1 MISSMEARFCKEMN
15 VISADL
21 DEPFIRVFVFVFGT
35 HRPVATRVSE
45 RIEKRDSRDVEKWKS
60 LERIKFHRTNSDF

>member
-21 DEPFIRVFVFVFGT
+21 DEPFIRVFVFFGA
-35 HRPVATRVSE
+35 HQPVATRVSE
-45 RIEKRDSRDVEKWKS
+45 SLEKRVSRDVEKWKS
-60 LERIKFHRTNSDF
+60 LEHIKFHRTNSDF